1 MTLDAAEARELARS
15 DLCIGCALRP
25 GSLWCD
31 GCRDEYRRT
40 GVLPDLLDGGRAL
53 RG

>member
-1 MTLDAAEARELARS
+1 MEAWELSRS
-15 DLCIGCALRP
+15 DLCIGCAQRP
-25 GSLWCD
+25 GSLWC
-31 GCRDEYRRT
+31 DEYRRT